1 MESEEKYKTV
11 EKQSRIIKEESKSI
25 YAFLYILAF
34 APFREINKGVGTKER
49 VRDNEVS

>member
-25 YAFLYILAF
+25 YVFFIF
-34 APFREINKGVGTKER
+34 
-49 VRDNEVS
+49 

>member
-25 YAFLYILAF
+25 YAFYIYIF
-34 APFREINKGVGTKER
+34 
-49 VRDNEVS
+49 

>member
-25 YAFLYILAF
+25 YAFLYIF
-34 APFREINKGVGTKER
+34 
-49 VRDNEVS
+49 